1 MATGSVVQPRRS
13 RFPRSK
19 SVIPIIVVTMVA
31 VLFITLSPGVSR
43 VYAAS
48 VFGAL
53 RAPGEPA
60 FVAGHR
66 GDRSNAPENT
76 LPALQ
81 AALDSSLAF
90 VETDVQL
97 SKDGVPVLIHD
108 ESVDRTT
115 NGKGAVDTLTLK
127 QLKKLDAGKWYAPR
141 FAGTRIPTLDEF
153 LEVFAAAE
161 ALAADKKVLMEL
173 KGFWPKENV
182 QTVVELIEARGVEG
196 RVTLA
201 SFDYTT
207 LMNIEKVGPSFPRVI
222 ITRELPGDPVGLA
235 THFGAIAILTSA
247 DGLREHPA
255 AVEEMH
261 EAGLGLLLYTLNSEE
276 RWGEALALGVDGII
290 TDKPSTLDKWLAETA
305 PGT

>member
-1 MATGSVVQPRRS
+1 MATGIPVSPRTS
-13 RFPRSK
+13 R

-43 VYAAS
+43 VYASS

-81 AALDSSLAF
+81 AAIDSSLDF

-108 ESVDRTT
+108 ETVNRTT
-115 NGKGAVDTLTLK
+115 NGKGAVAALTLA

-153 LEVFAAAE
+153 LEIFAAAE
-161 ALAADKKVLMEL
+161 AQANDKKVLMEL
-173 KGFWPKENV
+173 KGFWPEGNV
-182 QTVVELIEARGVEG
+182 QTVVDLIQAHGVQG

-207 LMNIEKVGPSFPRVI
+207 LMNIEKIGPTFPRVI
-222 ITRELPGDPVGLA
+222 ISRELPGDPVGLA

-247 DGLREHPA
+247 DGLRKNPT

-290 TDKPSTLDKWLAETA
+290 TDKPSTLDVWLAETA

>member
-1 MATGSVVQPRRS
+1 
-13 RFPRSK
+13 
-19 SVIPIIVVTMVA
+19 MVA

-43 VYAAS
+43 VYASS

-81 AALDSSLAF
+81 AALDSSLEF

-97 SKDGVPVLIHD
+97 TADGVPVLIHD
-108 ESVDRTT
+108 TTVNRTT
-115 NGKGAVDTLTLK
+115 NGRGAVADFTLAKLR
-127 QLKKLDAGKWYAPR
+127 KLDAGEWYAPR
-141 FAGTRIPTLDEF
+141 FAGTRVPTLDEF
-153 LEVFAAAE
+153 LVIFVAS
-161 ALAADKKVLMEL
+161 DKKVLLEL

-182 QTVVELIEARGVEG
+182 QVVVDQLQARGVQG
-196 RVTLA
+196 RVTIA
-201 SFDYTT
+201 SFDFTT
-207 LMNIEKVGPSFPRVI
+207 LMNVEKIGPSLPRVI
-222 ITRELPGDPVGLA
+222 IRRELPADPVGLA

-247 DGLREHPA
+247 DSLRENPN

-290 TDKPSTLDKWLAETA
+290 TDKPSTLDSWLAETA